1 MTGDKSKHMSGALTK
16 SVMRGAGWTGI
27 SQIMQQGFHLLA
39 MIVLAR
45 LLVPDDF
52 GIASM
57 AVIFTSI
64 AVTVFD
70 LGLNQA
76 IIQRKEIND
85 SHLSTT
91 FWVVLA
97 MGIIFCAA
105 IAGASPWIAKF
116 FNNEAVGPVL
126 AVASISCIICPLGS
140 VHGALL
146 RKRLDFFRFSVAEAT
161 AAVVYLATAV
171 SMAFAG
177 FGVWSIVAGGLAND
191 ATYVT
196 MRWIL
201 CRWHP
206 SFTFSISS
214 LKDLWSFGM
223 NQTGTKFIEIID
235 QRLDYLIIGRFLSA
249 AALGFYNLGLRV
261 TNMPSQYLRFIITRV
276 AFPAFSTIQD
286 EDTRLRRGYL
296 KGVTFISII
305 GLPLFVGLVIVAPE
319 FIRVIFGDKWELAI
333 LPMQILCAAVAFRV
347 LGLAVPSLMLSKG
360 RPDILLKI
368 SLARL
373 VLLIGALLLGVRYG
387 TVGVAI
393 ALSSVEAV
401 IWPIQQILANRLMGL
416 RMKDYIN
423 SVYPAVLGCAVMAL
437 ILFGFRYLVTSM
449 FTLPDIALLVSA
461 VVLGIIAYFATL
473 KLAKF
478 ESFDEMLG
486 LLQEL
491 VKPFFRP
498 AMLKIGIAKED
509 RHPDTK

>member
-1 MTGDKSKHMSGALTK
+1 MTGDKSKHMSGDLTR
-16 SVMRGAGWTGI
+16 SVVRGAGWTGI

-45 LLVPDDF
+45 LLLPDDF

-57 AVIFTSI
+57 AIIFTSI
-64 AVTVFD
+64 AVAVFD

-76 IIQRKEIND
+76 IIQRKEITE

-91 FWVVLA
+91 FWLVLF
-97 MGIIFCAA
+97 MGVIFC
-105 IAGASPWIAKF
+105 IVIVFASPWVAKF
-116 FNNEAVGPVL
+116 FNNDAVGPVL
-126 AVASISCIICPLGS
+126 AVASISCVICPLGS

-146 RKRLDFFRFSVAEAT
+146 RKKLDFFRFSVAEAT

-201 CRWHP
+201 YRWHP

-223 NQTGTKFIEIID
+223 NQTGTKLIEIID
-235 QRLDYLIIGRFLSA
+235 QRMDYLIIGRFLSA
-249 AALGFYNLGLRV
+249 ASLGFYNLGLRV
-261 TNMPSQYLRFIITRV
+261 THMPSQYLRFIITRV

-286 EDTRLRRGYL
+286 ENTRLRRGFL
-296 KGVTFISII
+296 KGVAYISII

-319 FIRVIFGDKWELAI
+319 FVRVIFGQKWELAI
-333 LPMQILCAAVAFRV
+333 LPMQILCAAAVFRV

-368 SLARL
+368 SLTRL
-373 VLLIGALLLGVRYG
+373 VLLVGAFLVGVRYG

-401 IWPIQQILANRLMGL
+401 IWPIQQILANRIMDL
-416 RMKDYIN
+416 RMKDYMI
-423 SVYPAVLGCAVMAL
+423 SVYPAVLGCAVMAVIL
-437 ILFGFRYLVTSM
+437 IGFRYTITSM

-461 VVLGIIAYFATL
+461 VALGIIAYFATL
-473 KLAKF
+473 KLTKI
-478 ESFDEMLG
+478 ESFNEMLG
-486 LLQEL
+486 LFQEL

-498 AMLKIGIAKED
+498 AMVKIGIVKED
-509 RHPDTK
+509 RHNDIE